1 MVDLVE
7 KGMKYFQGK
16 SKYKNEIKGILDSI
30 SNNKKVIDDI
40 ANLIEPKNGIDNA
53 TANKIVELPY
63 VQTLIIK
70 MSDKTNGDLTETEIK
85 NELKTIIIKSWNDSA
100 ITDKIVDKVKKDIK

>member
-1 MVDLVE
+1 
-7 KGMKYFQGK
+7 
-16 SKYKNEIKGILDSI
+16 
-30 SNNKKVIDDI
+30 
-40 ANLIEPKNGIDNA
+40 
-53 TANKIVELPY
+53 
-63 VQTLIIK
+63 